1 MGRNWIRKKGIVK
14 RRKMVAKER
23 GGEMGKGE
31 RRNEEEEGRMKTGG
45 RKKVEVRERKR
56 EEGI

>member
-1 MGRNWIRKKGIVK
+1 
-14 RRKMVAKER
+14 MVAKER
-23 GGEMGKGE
+23 KGEMGKGE
-31 RRNEEEEGRMKTGG
+31 RRNEEEEGRMKRGG